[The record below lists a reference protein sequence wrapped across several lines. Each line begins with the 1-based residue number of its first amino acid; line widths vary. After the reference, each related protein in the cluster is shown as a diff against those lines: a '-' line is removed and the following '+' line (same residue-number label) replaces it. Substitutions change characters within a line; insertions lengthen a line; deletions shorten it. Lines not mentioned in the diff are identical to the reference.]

1 VSAYWNDYFFV
12 IDNSAVISG
21 GVFIKLVRSFTADK
35 KFADIAATLIKDEET
50 VLGRLGLKIQ

>member
-1 VSAYWNDYFFV
+1 V

-50 VLGRLGLKIQ
+50 VLGCLGLKIQ